1 MSEPFVG
8 QITLFAGNFAPRG
21 WALCNGQILGINQN
35 AALFA
40 ILGTTYGGNGQS
52 TFALPDLRGRAPV
65 HTGQGTG
72 TNNILLGEVGGTT
85 STTLTLSNM
94 VPQTLNIPAAT
105 VSVAI
110 PATTGTAELDTP
122 STGAVLAKSVDTTG
136 SGPEIKIY
144 TATATDTTLKP
155 FNITVPA
162 SKVSVLGSNQPFT
175 NQSPYLGINFIIALE
190 GVFPTRN

>member
-8 QITLFAGNFAPRG
+8 QISMFAGNFAPRG
-21 WALCNGQILGINQN
+21 WAFCNGQILPIQQN
-35 AALFA
+35 AALYT

-52 TFALPDLRGRAPV
+52 TFALPDLRGRGPV

-72 TNNILLGEVGGTT
+72 TANMVLGETGGTT
-85 STTLTLSNM
+85 STTLSMLNM
-94 VPQTLNIPAAT
+94 VPQVLNIPEAT
-105 VSVAI
+105 VPVAI
-110 PATTGTAELDTP
+110 PATTGIAELDTP
-122 STGAVLAKSVDTTG
+122 SNSAVLAKSVDTTG

-144 TATATDTTLKP
+144 TATATNTTLKS

-162 SKVSVLGSNQPFT
+162 SKLTLQGSNQPFT

-190 GVFPTRN
+190 GVFPSRN